1 MKWNSSRV
9 NLKDLIDFVHQF
21 MYWAA
26 SHLADRTEFLN
37 ILKKK
42 KRERDFYRQRKW
54 VKEVRLVKRRLVVSR
69 SHSFREWQGSVRQIT
84 SLMLID
90 WLKIVFLL
98 LNKQVPVPNL
108 DLLVQTPK
116 HWSLEQRKIY
126 CRVMQGEQ
134 VTHAPKILTPGRVSQ
149 SIFKGQIG
157 GGASQDVWSG
167 HSEFSDWLML
177 R

>member
-26 SHLADRTEFLN
+26 SHLADRKEFLN
-37 ILKKK
+37 LLKKK

-116 HWSLEQRKIY
+116 HCPL
-126 CRVMQGEQ
+126 
-134 VTHAPKILTPGRVSQ
+134 LTMSSFLICENDDKNV
-149 SIFKGQIG
+149 
-157 GGASQDVWSG
+157 
-167 HSEFSDWLML
+167 DWLSQVRKRL
-177 R
+177 

>member
-9 NLKDLIDFVHQF
+9 NLKDLTDFVHQF

-26 SHLADRTEFLN
+26 SHLADRKEFLN
-37 ILKKK
+37 LLKKK
-42 KRERDFYRQRKW
+42 ERERDFCRQRMW

-69 SHSFREWQGSVRQIT
+69 SYSFRGWQGSVRQIT

-126 CRVMQGEQ
+126 CKVMQGEW
-134 VTHAPKILTPGRVSQ
+134 VTRAPKILTPGRISQ
-149 SIFKGQIG
+149 SIFKGQTG
-157 GGASQDVWSG
+157 GGASQGVWSG

>member
-1 MKWNSSRV
+1 
-9 NLKDLIDFVHQF
+9 

-26 SHLADRTEFLN
+26 SHLADGKEFLN
-37 ILKKK
+37 LLKKK

-116 HWSLEQRKIY
+116 H
-126 CRVMQGEQ
+126 
-134 VTHAPKILTPGRVSQ
+134 
-149 SIFKGQIG
+149 
-157 GGASQDVWSG
+157 
-167 HSEFSDWLML
+167 
-177 R
+177 

>member
-1 MKWNSSRV
+1 MKQNSSRV
-9 NLKDLIDFVHQF
+9 NLKDLTDFLHQF

-26 SHLADRTEFLN
+26 PHLADRKEFL
-37 ILKKK
+37 KRE
-42 KRERDFYRQRKW
+42 RERDFCRQRKW
-54 VKEVRLVKRRLVVSR
+54 VKAVRLVKRRLVVSR
-69 SHSFREWQGSVRQIT
+69 SHSFRGWQGSVRQIT

-90 WLKIVFLL
+90 WFKIIFLL

-116 HWSLEQRKIY
+116 HWSLEQRKVY
-126 CRVMQGEQ
+126 CRAMQGEQ
-134 VTHAPKILTPGRVSQ
+134 VTRAPKIQTPGRVSQ
-149 SIFKGQIG
+149 NIFKGQMR
-157 GGASQDVWSG
+157 GGAYQNVWSG